1 MSQPSVIWTPQ
12 QTTAITQRGRDLL
25 VTASAGTGKTAV
37 LSERCLDILCEPG
50 TKTSVLNMLILT
62 FTDAAAEE
70 MRTRIRAQLTE
81 AAARDRRLCHLQ
93 RELLLLPAA
102 RISTIHSFCKHV
114 ITEHFHTLGL
124 DPGFRLI
131 DTDEQHLLKTEAL
144 EQTLN
149 WAWDQPDLQAGLRVL
164 FHKRTLSPTRGFALK
179 IMGLSDDL
187 DNVLSRDRWY
197 ANAFAL
203 AKSSASIDG
212 PVADRQKEWVGEQFM
227 VMHVKFTAVIKDYR
241 EACTSDKPKPLSNQ
255 KLLASLELCICGEQG
270 DDWDAVIDAYHAFE
284 KQNVLKPKD
293 VDPDVALRL
302 QNRVR
307 EVVTAFTALGDLAV
321 PQSDYFERL
330 EPRTCVQTETLL
342 TLTQAFER
350 FYTEAKH
357 RINCLDFSDL
367 EHQTLR
373 LLVHIDSDTGRTS
386 PTSTALSLRTQFHH
400 VFVDEYQDVNPV
412 QEAIIEALHDGRNLF
427 VVGDIKQSIYAF
439 RGARPGIFQ
448 ARLNQVRDGGSSNAQ
463 RVDLNTNFRSFQGV
477 LDATNRICQALMTE
491 ETCAM
496 DYDEAAC
503 LSPPTPVAQADVCVE
518 CHLLDEQQA
527 PDSDANETD
536 HGPLVTH
543 DVSSRE
549 RQAAMIAQRI
559 LDMTGQGA
567 DHQTGQA
574 EFQVFDKALGQMRDV
589 AYRDMAILFRS
600 PAKRVDDYIKVLR
613 LAGIPVSSSQ
623 SAGYFEATEIRD
635 CINVLQV
642 LDNPQRDI
650 ELAAVLRGPFF
661 NVSDN
666 DLVRIRLASQTKPL
680 KGFYDRV
687 MYYTEQG
694 DNVPLVERLRAIM
707 AGLAQWRHMAGEGSL
722 AHLIWTLIRQTG
734 LLSAVQALPGAA
746 VRKANLL
753 KLHDRAIQFEGFVS
767 SRGAVSLRRFVEFVE
782 QLKKAG
788 VDWSSAEPHD
798 TDDNAVRITSVHKS
812 KGLEYPV
819 VFLAELNSP
828 YSHKDTTD
836 PVLMDASLGLGLQCV
851 ELGTE
856 ARLDS
861 LAHQVIA
868 ETKARQAVAEELRV
882 LYVALT
888 RARERLILCGCLKH
902 AHCTEIIERRNVFEP
917 VSLHDLRTH
926 NHALAWLLMA
936 LADEPALQTALGLH
950 DARADQSHVAVTL
963 YDQAALNRLSDS
975 VSQWSQTGR
984 TVSAKES
991 GDMTVEEVEQ
1001 ISRTLQ
1007 WQYSH
1012 QALTT
1017 LPAKRTVSQLVH
1029 MDPLGVKNTFDP
1041 VRAHHTLKLNTHDK
1055 RTASAVGTAT
1065 HLVLAHLDLSGPV
1078 TNQTVNDVIRD
1089 LIGRGVLD
1097 PNSAELIQAT
1107 AIAAFFDTDLGRLT
1121 QAPTHQ
1127 VYREWPFTLGLS
1139 LEELGAYGFDTV
1151 GPAQADEHIVVQGIA
1166 DLVVATDEGLHLVDF
1181 KTDRIIAAQLPQ
1193 RTEGYAQQLA
1203 LYARAA
1209 QKILKKPVI
1218 GKWLHFLAM
1227 NQAVEVCV

>member
-1 MSQPSVIWTPQ
+1 MSAPSVTWTPQ

-37 LSERCLDILCEPG
+37 LSQRCLDILCDPG

-70 MRTRIRAQLTE
+70 MRTRIREQLTE
-81 AAARDRRLCHLQ
+81 AVAQDRRLCHLQ
-93 RELLLLPAA
+93 KELLLLPAA
-102 RISTIHSFCKHV
+102 RISTIHSFCKHA

-131 DTDEQHLLKTEAL
+131 DTDEQRLLKTEAL

-149 WAWDQPDLQAGLRVL
+149 WAWDQPDLQAGLHVL
-164 FHKRTLSPTRGFALK
+164 FYRRALSATRGFALK
-179 IMGLSDDL
+179 IMALSDDL
-187 DNVLSRDRWY
+187 DNVLSRDQWY

-203 AKSSASIDG
+203 AHSSASIDG
-212 PVADRQKEWVGEQFM
+212 PLADRQKQWVGEQFM
-227 VMHVKFTAVIKDYR
+227 TLHFKLTDVIKDYK
-241 EACTSDKPKPLSNQ
+241 EACTGSKPGPLSNQ
-255 KLLASLELCICGEQG
+255 RLLATLEQCICAEQG
-270 DDWDAVIDAYHAFE
+270 ADWDAVVVAYHAFE
-284 KQNVLKPKD
+284 KKNVLKPKG
-293 VDPDVALRL
+293 VDPDVALHL

-307 EVVTAFTALGDLAV
+307 EVVTAFAALGDLAV
-321 PQSDYFERL
+321 LHSDYFDRL
-330 EPRTCVQTETLL
+330 EPRNRVQTETLL
-342 TLTQAFER
+342 TLTQTFDR
-350 FYTEAKH
+350 FYTQAKQ

-367 EHQTLR
+367 EHHALK
-373 LLVHIDSDTGRTS
+373 LLVQIDPDTGQTG
-386 PTSTALSLRTQFHH
+386 PTPTALSLRKQFHH

-412 QEAIIEALHDGRNLF
+412 QEAIISALHDGRNLF

-448 ARLNQVRDGGSSNAQ
+448 ARLNRAVSANRTEAQ
-463 RVDLNTNFRSFQGV
+463 RVDLNTNFRSYQGV
-477 LDATNRICQALMTE
+477 LDATNKIFHALMTE

-496 DYDEAAC
+496 DYDEAAR
-503 LSPPTPVAQADVCVE
+503 LSPPNPVTKADVCVE

-527 PDSDANETD
+527 PELNTNEVD
-536 HGPLVTH
+536 RAGAVRHE
-543 DVSSRE
+543 VSSRE
-549 RQAAMIAQRI
+549 RQAALIAQRI
-559 LDMTGQGA
+559 QRMIGHVD
-567 DHQTGQA
+567 DHKTGQA

-623 SAGYFEATEIRD
+623 AAGYFEATEIRD

-666 DLVRIRLASQTKPL
+666 DLVRIRLASQAEPI
-680 KGFYDRV
+680 KGFHDRV
-687 MYYTEQG
+687 MYYTQQG
-694 DNVPLVERLRAIM
+694 DDASLVEQLKAIL
-707 AGLAQWRHMAGEGSL
+707 ACLAQWRHMAGEGSL
-722 AHLIWTLIRQTG
+722 AHLIWTLIRQAG

-746 VRKANLL
+746 VRQANLL

-782 QLKKAG
+782 QLQKAG

-798 TDDNAVRITSVHKS
+798 MDDNAVRITSVHKS

-868 ETKARQAVAEELRV
+868 EIKAGQAVAEELRV

-888 RARERLILCGCLKH
+888 RARERLILCGCLKR
-902 AHCTEIIERRNVFEP
+902 AQCTEMIQRSTVGEP

-936 LADEPALQTALGLH
+936 LADDPALQEALDLH
-950 DARADQSHVAVTL
+950 EARAAQSHVAVTL
-963 YDQAALNRLSDS
+963 YDQAALSQLSDS

-984 TVSAKES
+984 IALAKEAS
-991 GDMTVEEVEQ
+991 DMTAEEVDLVC
-1001 ISRTLQ
+1001 RTLQ
-1007 WQYSH
+1007 WQYAH
-1012 QALTT
+1012 QALCV

-1029 MDPLGVKNTFDP
+1029 SDPLGVKNTFDP
-1041 VRAHHTLKLNTHDK
+1041 TRPHHTLKLNTHDK

-1065 HLVLAHLDLSGPV
+1065 HLVLAHLDLSAPV
-1078 TNQTVNDVIRD
+1078 TDQTVGDVIRH
-1089 LIGRGVLD
+1089 LMGKGILD
-1097 PNSAELIQAT
+1097 PDSASLIQAT
-1107 AIAAFFDTDLGRLT
+1107 AIAAFFDTPLGRLT
-1121 QAPTHQ
+1121 QTPAHQ
-1127 VYREWPFTLGLS
+1127 VLREWPFTLGLP
-1139 LEELGAYGFDTV
+1139 LDELSAYGFNAPESDLV
-1151 GPAQADEHIVVQGIA
+1151 NEQIIVQGIA
-1166 DLVVATDEGLHLVDF
+1166 DLVIATDQGLHLVDF
-1181 KTDRIIAAQLPQ
+1181 KTDRITAAQLPQ

-1209 QKILKKPVI
+1209 QAILKRPVM
-1218 GKWLHFLAM
+1218 GRWLHFLAL
-1227 NQAVEVCV
+1227 NQAVEV